1 MVSEFVNEF
10 ILKTNVKTCL
20 IVSAPNKF
28 DIISRCCNLTEYSWT
43 GDINLPSKVFDLVF
57 IDLSTIGNTRDF
69 IHSFSEYIIPSFC
82 ILFIQSKSLRN
93 TRSELNSEGIRII
106 AIIGGCFENS
116 FYLVVCIQTGSK
128 YGAKIGF
135 EFVAE
140 IENPFEIPFLINDI
154 FCNRENQ
161 KPERGYDI
169 TEGDFYTFFSIE
181 KTKRIDQLK
190 TDYRGFK
197 EIRLMDAVISTHSH
211 RDHAFHLDDSN
222 CIYLGLTNNKFSFHR
237 ILKELKFSHRNY
249 YQLELDFDII
259 NADYLFEFLNSPI
272 GLLCLDGLIGGTA
285 RHFGRDVLHSVVER
299 LKVFV
304 PNLPVQSEIVDT
316 ITKLNS
322 IKNRLLEFEENILLN
337 PLTSGNLQKID
348 SMLEIIDELAE
359 SDKIKTM
366 IRGGES
372 KIVEFKQTLSL
383 CLRTNK
389 KEKYIEDSILKTI
402 AGFMN
407 TDGGTLLV
415 GVDDTGSI
423 IGVEAEISKAG
434 YKNYDKYLLHLNN
447 MLEKIG
453 GAKVYSFLN
462 PHYVS
467 IEQKKILAIT
477 CLRSTF
483 EVFVDDKDFYV
494 RTNPAT
500 VKLEGIS
507 LSKYLKLHFP
517 AVL

>member
-1 MVSEFVNEF
+1 M
-10 ILKTNVKTCL
+10 
-20 IVSAPNKF
+20 
-28 DIISRCCNLTEYSWT
+28 
-43 GDINLPSKVFDLVF
+43 
-57 IDLSTIGNTRDF
+57 
-69 IHSFSEYIIPSFC
+69 
-82 ILFIQSKSLRN
+82 
-93 TRSELNSEGIRII
+93 
-106 AIIGGCFENS
+106 
-116 FYLVVCIQTGSK
+116 
-128 YGAKIGF
+128 
-135 EFVAE
+135 
-140 IENPFEIPFLINDI
+140 INDI
-154 FCNRENQ
+154 LCDRENE
-161 KPERGYDI
+161 KPEIGCDI
-169 TEGDFYTFFSIE
+169 AAGDFYTFHSIA
-181 KTKRIDQLK
+181 KRKKINQLK
-190 TDYRGFK
+190 TDYRGFN
-197 EIRLMDAVISTHSH
+197 EIILIDAVISNHSY
-211 RDHAFHLDDSN
+211 RDHAFHLDNDN
-222 CIYLGLTNNKFSFHR
+222 CIYLGVVNNTFLFHR
-237 ILKELKFSHRNY
+237 TLKELKLAYRNY
-249 YQLELDFDII
+249 YKFELNPNII
-259 NADYLFEFLNSPI
+259 SADYLFEFLNSPI
-272 GLLCLDGLIGGTA
+272 GSLCLDGLIGGSA
-285 RHFGRDVLHSVVER
+285 RHFSRNNLIVYLEL

-316 ITKLNS
+316 IAKLNS
-322 IKNRLLEFEENILLN
+322 IKNRLLEFEENIILN
-337 PLTSGNLQKID
+337 PLTSGNLQKIE
-348 SMLEIIDELAE
+348 SILEIIDELAE

-366 IRGGES
+366 IKGGES

-415 GVDDTGSI
+415 GVDDAGSI

-453 GAKVYSFLN
+453 GARIYSFLN